1 MALRACDARPQSSF
15 HRMMKRIH
23 APGPFGWEG
32 NTWDTGNGITG
43 GTAAHQVVPATLPNT
58 SFTFGSAEDMLAF
71 RQQTYKKCRYHLP
84 LCRGLPGKCHPP
96 PTPTLG
102 INFVSFHCCS
112 SGVCGAQHGQL
123 SLSELPAQH
132 ICTSAPRSGEKESL
146 HAIIL

>member
-1 MALRACDARPQSSF
+1 MTTCVNGSSRLWWPSHRVFITEWWNVLTSQVPLAGRGIPDTQAMGPQV
-15 HRMMKRIH
+15 
-23 APGPFGWEG
+23 
-32 NTWDTGNGITG
+32 

-58 SFTFGSAEDMLAF
+58 DCTFGSAGDTLAF
-71 RQQTYKKCRYHLP
+71 RQQTYKNCRWHLP

-132 ICTSAPRSGEKESL
+132 ICTSAPGSGEKER
-146 HAIIL
+146 

>member
-1 MALRACDARPQSSF
+1 MALHACDGPATESSSQNDEMYWHPRSLWPGGIPDTQAMGPQV
-15 HRMMKRIH
+15 
-23 APGPFGWEG
+23 
-32 NTWDTGNGITG
+32 

-58 SFTFGSAEDMLAF
+58 DCTFGSAGDTLAF
-71 RQQTYKKCRYHLP
+71 RQQTYKNCRWHLP

-132 ICTSAPRSGEKESL
+132 ICTSAPGSGEKER
-146 HAIIL
+146 